1 MRFASFASGSSG
13 NCSVLSAGQT
23 HLMLDAGISNK
34 RIEAG
39 LAEAGLAFS
48 DIGGI
53 CVTHEHIDHIT
64 GLRVFLKKHP
74 TPVYA
79 TEGTLK
85 GIETRFRGEIDT
97 GLFRVIDIDRAFEVG
112 GLTVTPFAVE
122 HDAADPCSYRVT
134 DGQSAFAIATDMGN
148 YSGYTVRNLSGLD
161 FLVLEANHDVRML
174 ETGPYP
180 YPLKRR
186 IMSDLGHLSNE
197 TAGDLLAEVLNE
209 KMDRVLLCHLSKENN
224 YPALAREAVRLEA
237 AEQTEPEA
245 VAGLDIESAPREGMS
260 PFYYF

>member
-13 NCSVLSAGQT
+13 NCSVLSCGQT
-23 HLMLDAGISNK
+23 HLMIDAGISNRK
-34 RIEAG
+34 IEAR
-39 LAEAGLAFS
+39 LAEAGLAPS
-48 DIGGI
+48 DIAGI
-53 CVTHEHIDHIT
+53 CVTHEHIDHIA
-64 GLRVFLKKHP
+64 GLRIFLKKHP
-74 TPVYA
+74 VGVYA

-85 GIETRFRGEIDT
+85 GIEARFPGEIDT
-97 GLFRVIDIDRAFEVG
+97 SLFRVIDIDHEFAVG

-122 HDAADPCSYRVT
+122 HDAADPCSFRVT
-134 DGQSAFAIATDMGN
+134 DGRTSFGIATDMGN
-148 YSGYTVRNLSGLD
+148 YSGYTVRSLSGLD
-161 FLVLEANHDVRML
+161 FLVLEANHDIRML

-209 KMDRVLLCHLSKENN
+209 KMHTLLLCHLSRENN
-224 YPALAREAVRLEA
+224 YPDLARTAVRVEA
-237 AEQTEPEA
+237 AEQTDPERL
-245 VAGLDIESAPREGMS
+245 AGLDIASAPRDDVS

>member
-53 CVTHEHIDHIT
+53 CVTHEHIDHIA
-64 GLRVFLKKHP
+64 GLRVFMKKHP

-85 GIETRFRGEIDT
+85 GIEARF
-97 GLFRVIDIDRAFEVG
+97 L
-112 GLTVTPFAVE
+112 
-122 HDAADPCSYRVT
+122 
-134 DGQSAFAIATDMGN
+134 
-148 YSGYTVRNLSGLD
+148 RNRHRP
-161 FLVLEANHDVRML
+161 V
-174 ETGPYP
+174 P
-180 YPLKRR
+180 
-186 IMSDLGHLSNE
+186 GH
-197 TAGDLLAEVLNE
+197 
-209 KMDRVLLCHLSKENN
+209 RH
-224 YPALAREAVRLEA
+224 
-237 AEQTEPEA
+237 
-245 VAGLDIESAPREGMS
+245 
-260 PFYYF
+260 